1 MREAHM
7 VKTLGWIAVGGLSI
21 GFASLAL
28 AYVIGGRDLDGMLDR
43 GVFFA
48 RSCGNSDG
56 KADAKPSE
64 RRLTWEGGDTVDITV
79 PGSVRYR
86 GGEGSD
92 IVVRGSPDVI
102 AHVEVRHGKITLD
115 CHRWGGFRDI
125 EVTLPGRAF
134 RRIDLSG
141 SSKLTMEN
149 VNQPDLTFKISGS
162 GTVRAQGTVDHA
174 TISVAGSGDAR
185 LADLAMKELTAKISG
200 SGKVVAAPKD
210 AADIHIS
217 GSGDVRL
224 LSHPARLSSHVAG
237 SGRISQAS
245 VDSAEG
251 KDKR

>member
-43 GVFFA
+43 GIFLA
-48 RSCGNSDG
+48 KSCGNNDG
-56 KADAKPSE
+56 KADAKQQE
-64 RRLTWEGGDTVDITV
+64 RRLMWEGGDTVDITL
-79 PGSVRYR
+79 PASVRYR

-92 IVVRGSPDVI
+92 VIVRGSPDVI
-102 AHVEVRHGKITLD
+102 AHVELRHGRITLD
-115 CHRWGGFRDI
+115 CHRWGGFRDVEI
-125 EVTLPGRAF
+125 TLPGRAF

-149 VNQPDLTFKISGS
+149 VNQPDLAFKISGS

-174 TISVAGSGDAR
+174 TINVAGSGDAR

-200 SGKVVAAPKD
+200 SGKVEAAPKD

-224 LSHPARLSSHVAG
+224 LSHPVRLTSHVAG
-237 SGRISQAS
+237 SGRITQAS
-245 VDSAEG
+245 VDSADG
-251 KDKR
+251 KDRR